1 MASGHWGNLGLQRC
15 SHAPLLMV
23 SASGRLGGGGSGSSS
38 ASDPASAPESGAA
51 AAARKRRHDSRAGS
65 RPNSSVDAHS
75 LSARRRVMVPWLVVI
90 VSSGPYGSVS
100 DSENALR
107 FVHINILERY
117 DAVAGRDRLQRALR
131 NKQHG
136 SKSSEPAIDGTPVT
150 ITRTALCCRVIV

>member
-1 MASGHWGNLGLQRC
+1 
-15 SHAPLLMV
+15 MV

-65 RPNSSVDAHS
+65 RPSSGVDAHS

-117 DAVAGRDRLQRALR
+117 DAVAGRDRL
-131 NKQHG
+131 
-136 SKSSEPAIDGTPVT
+136 
-150 ITRTALCCRVIV
+150 